1 MEIVDL
7 DYVRDEQLK
16 SMQAVRRWHRLRKI
30 TIEGDYPDE
39 K

>member
-7 DYVRDEQLK
+7 DYIKDELLENI
-16 SMQAVRRWHRLRKI
+16 QAVRRWHFLRKI
-30 TIEGDYPDE
+30 TIEGDYPDD